1 VSSSNSL
8 LSLPAAFNPL
18 PEALKLL
25 ASQKEARLFQALIT
39 TLPHLGVLVIGPAST
54 ITQAA
59 GVLPGLLI
67 NRQAQELVGQA
78 LLEQIVEDY
87 RPDWQR
93 YLATAWAGE
102 SHFFSDHWN
111 AWRCECFV
119 GPVLDAIGQVEAVLV
134 VFRDVT
140 EAYRQQQ
147 ALLSL
152 NQALL
157 VSNQQLE
164 GLAYV
169 ASHDLQEPLRKI
181 QYYSDR
187 IGVEAAP
194 RLTAPE
200 QDMLRRMQAA
210 AQRMSELID
219 SLLEQ
224 AQLQGPSSPQ
234 TLVSLAD
241 LLSTLVSD
249 LSVSIQER
257 GALVELEP
265 PLPTLVGDAAQ
276 LRQLFQNLLSN
287 ALKFTSPGVAPRI
300 RIQARFVEPEQ
311 LADLAHPLSLAYA
324 QISVADQGIGM
335 ASQDL
340 EGIFGLFTRLH
351 GRHQYAGSG
360 LGLATVKQVV
370 TNHQG
375 SIRVDSQEG
384 IGTTI
389 HVYLPIAPGW
399 MP

>member
-1 VSSSNSL
+1 M
-8 LSLPAAFNPL
+8 
-18 PEALKLL
+18 L
-25 ASQKEARLFQALIT
+25 ASQQESRLFQTLIT
-39 TLPHLGVLVIGPAST
+39 TLPHLGVLVVGSAST
-54 ITQAA
+54 IIQAA
-59 GVLPGLLI
+59 GVLPGLLLH
-67 NRQAQELVGQA
+67 RQAPELVGQA
-78 LLEQIVEDY
+78 LLDQVLEDY

-93 YLATAWAGE
+93 YLDTAWAGE

-119 GPVLDAIGQVEAVLV
+119 GPVTQPNGQVEAVLV
-134 VFRDVT
+134 VFRNVT

-164 GLAYV
+164 QLAYV

-181 QYYSDR
+181 LFYSDR
-187 IGVEAAP
+187 ISVEATH
-194 RLTAPE
+194 RLTALE
-200 QDMLRRMQAA
+200 QDMLNRMQAA

-224 AQLQGPSSPQ
+224 AQLQGPAPTR

-249 LSVSIQER
+249 LSVIIQER
-257 GALVELEP
+257 AALVELEP
-265 PLPTLVGDAAQ
+265 PLPTLIGDAAQ

-287 ALKFTSPGVAPRI
+287 ALKFTPPGVAPRI
-300 RIQARFVEPEQ
+300 RIQARLVEPEQ
-311 LADLAHPLSLAYA
+311 RAALALPLSGTYA
-324 QISVADQGIGM
+324 QVSVADQGIGM
-335 ASQDL
+335 ASEDL
-340 EGIFGLFTRLH
+340 AGIFGLFTRLH
-351 GRHQYAGSG
+351 GRHPYAGSG

-370 TNHQG
+370 DNHQG
-375 SIRVDSQEG
+375 SIWVESQEG

-389 HVYLPIAPGW
+389 HVYLPIAP
-399 MP
+399 P